1 MEVKIKI
8 DKETHELIKKLAQDK
23 NLTMNQLMIKLLE
36 FGLLKGMMKDEWT
49 WKTLWFIYESSYV
62 IHRQTHYLLLFQE
75 IIYLY

>member
-36 FGLLKGMMKDEWT
+36 FGLLKEMKNNE
-49 WKTLWFIYESSYV
+49 
-62 IHRQTHYLLLFQE
+62 
-75 IIYLY
+75 